1 MCAAA
6 GATAQTK
13 SAVPAPAADTVL
25 LSETADGDYIVRR
38 FTVKSRGDADYSIR
52 YQINLATLNAA
63 LNGNPQELDGLNA
76 FVDNL
81 VKDTLRQVCAV
92 TITGYSSPDGPL
104 KFNEALAAKRAGDFK
119 AYVDRKYEVSKKYKV
134 TVNSVAE
141 DWETCRALVA
151 QSSMPDRQSVLN
163 VIDGKQSSDQKE
175 LALKKMPAAWSYLK
189 KNVLPKLRRVE
200 LTIGYG
206 AGNIVEQR
214 TMIPKPKP
222 VPQPQPAQ
230 PAEPYVVVDEQVN
243 GIIVEM
249 PDRHEYKQEV
259 REESREVKK
268 EARAAE
274 RLARKEAREAQK
286 IVRQQE
292 KAAKKIAKKE
302 AKAAKKAEK
311 AAKKTYKELE
321 KM

>member
-1 MCAAA
+1 MCRCRSD
-6 GATAQTK
+6 GPNQECG
-13 SAVPAPAADTVL
+13 SGSCGRYRIAVGDC
-25 LSETADGDYIVRR
+25 DGDYIVRR
-38 FTVKSRGDADYSIR
+38 FIVKSRGDADYSIR

-119 AYVDRKYEVSKKYKV
+119 AYVDRKYDFSKKYKV

-189 KNVLPKLRRVE
+189 
-200 LTIGYG
+200 
-206 AGNIVEQR
+206 R
-214 TMIPKPKP
+214 TFCRNCA
-222 VPQPQPAQ
+222 VS
-230 PAEPYVVVDEQVN
+230 N
-243 GIIVEM
+243 
-249 PDRHEYKQEV
+249 
-259 REESREVKK
+259 
-268 EARAAE
+268 
-274 RLARKEAREAQK
+274 
-286 IVRQQE
+286 
-292 KAAKKIAKKE
+292 
-302 AKAAKKAEK
+302 
-311 AAKKTYKELE
+311 
-321 KM
+321 

>member
-38 FTVKSRGDADYSIR
+38 FIVKSRGDADYSIR

-119 AYVDRKYEVSKKYKV
+119 AYVDRKYDFSKKYKV

-222 VPQPQPAQ
+222 CKPPRAMWFITATLRSSLKAWANGSISVKSPLTVGALYRWCRILRAWASRSFLSDRGSRICPRPQ
-230 PAEPYVVVDEQVN
+230 
-243 GIIVEM
+243 
-249 PDRHEYKQEV
+249 R
-259 REESREVKK
+259 S
-268 EARAAE
+268 
-274 RLARKEAREAQK
+274 
-286 IVRQQE
+286 
-292 KAAKKIAKKE
+292 
-302 AKAAKKAEK
+302 
-311 AAKKTYKELE
+311 
-321 KM
+321 